1 MDGEG
6 PGGERQREGWGPGV
20 TAELV
25 GEVRRGYT
33 CRGKGETREME
44 THSRDS
50 STDYKVTYHETRW
63 DAMCQ
68 IIGDL
73 LSKLLNSLTLLK
85 AKGML

>member
-1 MDGEG
+1 
-6 PGGERQREGWGPGV
+6 
-20 TAELV
+20 
-25 GEVRRGYT
+25 
-33 CRGKGETREME
+33 ME
-44 THSRDS
+44 TQSRDS

-73 LSKLLNSLTLLK
+73 LSKLLNSLTFLK